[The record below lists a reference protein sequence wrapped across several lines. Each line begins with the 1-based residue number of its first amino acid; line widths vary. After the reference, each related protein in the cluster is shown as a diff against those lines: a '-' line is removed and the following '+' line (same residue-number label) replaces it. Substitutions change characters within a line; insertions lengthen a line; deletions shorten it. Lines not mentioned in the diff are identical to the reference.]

1 MDFNGPLVG
10 KLTCILKKYI
20 ENNVLQQFFSIND
33 LSIIVDKLV
42 WITLSSNVFLSLLRW
57 DKIRRNSAE
66 VQTNPHLRP

>member
-10 KLTCILKKYI
+10 KFTCILKKYI

-42 WITLSSNVFLSLLRW
+42 WIALSSNVFLSLLRW